1 VPDAY
6 VIVEMQI
13 SDMEQY
19 KLYMAQA
26 PATVKAAGG
35 EYLIR
40 GGRSEALEGDWQPAR
55 LAMLKFPSY
64 EAAKAWY
71 EGEQYRAAR
80 SSRSGATTLFN
91 MVVVEGVSAPV

>member
-1 VPDAY
+1 MPDAY

-19 KLYMAQA
+19 KRYMAQA

-40 GGRSEALEGDWQPAR
+40 GGRTEVLEGEWQPAR
-55 LAMLKFPSY
+55 LAMLKFPSV

-71 EGEQYRAAR
+71 DGERYREAR
-80 SSRSGATTLFN
+80 ASRSGATTLFD
-91 MVVVEGVSAPV
+91 MVVVEGVAAPV